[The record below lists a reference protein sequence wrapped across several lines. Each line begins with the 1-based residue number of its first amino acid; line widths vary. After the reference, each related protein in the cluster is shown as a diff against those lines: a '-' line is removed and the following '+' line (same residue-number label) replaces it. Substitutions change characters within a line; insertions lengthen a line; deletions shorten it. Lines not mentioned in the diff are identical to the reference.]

1 MNLKDIIMLIRV
13 RQWYKNTVIFLPLI
27 FGKELFNLF
36 SIQQTFIGFLALCL
50 VSSANYVVNDL
61 VDAKRDRRNPEKKSR
76 PIASRRVKTWQAVV
90 MTLLLLCFG
99 LYISYTL
106 SLMFFVFALA
116 LFLSTQLYSFVLRN
130 EPFADILMVAINF
143 VIRTI
148 SGAFVITKGV
158 EPYIEVS
165 SWLILC
171 PFFLA
176 LFLVISK
183 RRAEAMFLKNKATLH
198 RKVLSTYNEEMTSA
212 MLVISTTLL
221 ISSYSLYT
229 FFSAYHYLIFT
240 LPLVLFII
248 FRFFH
253 YAQKGLEIARHPEL
267 IYKEKGIMIAIFL
280 TIIVA
285 IFSIYL

>member
-1 MNLKDIIMLIRV
+1 MLIRV